1 MKEHL
6 IKGIQKKMTRMVEVS
21 NQCSSPKQAIDDLT
35 QLLFNMTTMPAFY
48 KRISCKAKVYR
59 TDSIYQPLERYRNDP
74 LGWELLNELVD
85 DYLEIVEAQPPFT
98 DVMHLI
104 GYSSKPWSKALG
116 QFLTPPTVAQALI
129 RLSTL
134 GLDEQLA
141 NGKHLLVGDNAGS
154 GGGSL
159 LLAFLCEVHTLHPT
173 KTHQA
178 HLFAVDI
185 DYRMVMM
192 TAVQIVLSS
201 VVHQLPIGSLKVH
214 HCNGLTDYN
223 DDTYEYSNLSYVYY
237 SDIKNLE
244 EKNKQNLDKEI
255 NINDYHLSETLI

>member
-1 MKEHL
+1 MK
-6 IKGIQKKMTRMVEVS
+6 IFQKKMEKLIQVS

-59 TDSIYQPLERYRNDP
+59 SDSIYQPLERYRNDP
-74 LGWELLNELVD
+74 QGWELLNELVD

-104 GYSSKPWSKALG
+104 GYSSKPLSKALG
-116 QFLTPPTVAQALI
+116 QFLTPPTVAQGLI
-129 RLSTL
+129 RLYTF

-141 NGKHLLVGDNAGS
+141 NGKHILVGDPAGS

-159 LLAFLCEVHTLHPT
+159 LLAFLREVHTLHPT
-173 KTHQA
+173 RTHQA

-214 HCNGLTDYN
+214 HCHGITGYN

-244 EKNKQNLDKEI
+244 EKNKQELDKEN
-255 NINDYHLSETLI
+255 NINNYHLSETLI